1 MYGNERS
8 GVMKSLDELIQE
20 KAQQQRNK
28 ILRNKNKREKILA
41 DFMGDGEYIKDGNVY
56 REIQG
61 DL

>member
-1 MYGNERS
+1 
-8 GVMKSLDELIQE
+8 MKSLDELIQE